1 MKPTSKQPDQL
12 SKLLDQLEEKL
23 SKIEG
28 KNQSD
33 SRTEKTQEKNQQ
45 AASGSSGSVS
55 VPTTPRLASGTK
67 STEKAALAFDG
78 SKVNGDPHTTPI
90 KRAKLERKIEIKKE
104 EVIQRPKKSSD
115 GEGSSSSH
123 TPRAVR
129 FATLDAAT
137 PVSHRSA
144 APTPASTPMP
154 TPAATPRTVG
164 LAKDDS
170 SSESSGNV
178 KSRSPRAKELRKKIS
193 KGVSKAA
200 LNLGKFGEKL
210 ASQVSSISTS
220 TLPTPKSSGRN
231 SPEVHSST
239 RSSGKSNPYPEITPS
254 VKNQAARALVKL
266 ESNPDYKN
274 SGDARKN
281 LKLNSELINV
291 LSNNTIEI
299 NAPRLKFLQKEAM
312 ERSKNYEI
320 NTEIDIQT
328 EPYASV
334 IMERLISI
342 EKNQW
347 GGNSGDRGKKYSNMN
362 ESEKTEADLCF
373 VPIFIRDEGSG
384 FVHLKIAGEDGNYKD
399 VSSLAELSSYLNQDD
414 LESIGVRENGEVR
427 IEAKKPDGSVEKN
440 KDGST
445 KTVLTHSLRSKYI
458 SVFTCQFVANA
469 MELLAFGGHPSITS
483 SIKFYDGT
491 PITLRGFSHTTW
503 SYSKTADGGVKVKMR
518 IEKTPDPAIEGKR
531 AVLENGANVTTEDGA
546 IATIE
551 AELYFSA
558 NRDLRIGDVKLH
570 ASGWNLPKDM

>member
-1 MKPTSKQPDQL
+1 MKPTSTQAEQL
-12 SKLLDQLEEKL
+12 PKLLDQLEDKL

-28 KNQSD
+28 KNSSN
-33 SRTEKTQEKNQQ
+33 SRTGKTQEKNQQ
-45 AASGSSGSVS
+45 ATSGSSSSVS
-55 VPTTPRLASGTK
+55 APTTPRLASGTK
-67 STEKAALAFDG
+67 STEKAAVAFDG
-78 SKVNGDPHTTPI
+78 SKVNGDPHTPPI

-115 GEGSSSSH
+115 DEKSNSST
-123 TPRAVR
+123 TPRLVR
-129 FATLDAAT
+129 FAASSDAT
-137 PVSHRSA
+137 PDSKRSP
-144 APTPASTPMP
+144 APTPTSTPMP
-154 TPAATPRTVG
+154 TPAATPRAAVV
-164 LAKDDS
+164 ANDDS
-170 SSESSGNV
+170 SSGSSERSNT
-178 KSRSPRAKELRKKIS
+178 KSPRATQLRKKINRGLS
-193 KGVSKAA
+193 NAA
-200 LNLGKFGEKL
+200 LTLGKIGVKL
-210 ASQVSSISTS
+210 SSQVASISTS

-239 RSSGKSNPYPEITPS
+239 RSSGKNNPYPEITPS

-274 SGDARKN
+274 SGDTRK
-281 LKLNSELINV
+281 KFMLNSELIKV
-291 LSNNTIEI
+291 LSDNNIEI

-334 IMERLISI
+334 IMGRLISI

-518 IEKTPDPAIEGKR
+518 IEKTPDPKFDGKYSK
-531 AVLENGANVTTEDGA
+531 LENGRDVKTEDGA

>member
-1 MKPTSKQPDQL
+1 MKPTSKQPEQL
-12 SKLLDQLEEKL
+12 SKLLDQLEDKL

-45 AASGSSGSVS
+45 ATSGSSSSVS
-55 VPTTPRLASGTK
+55 VSTTPRLTSGAK
-67 STEKAALAFDG
+67 SKEKSALAFDG
-78 SKVNGDPHTTPI
+78 SAVNGDPYTPPTR
-90 KRAKLERKIEIKKE
+90 KRQLLRKIELSE
-104 EVIQRPKKSSD
+104 EVMHRPKKSSD
-115 GEGSSSSH
+115 DEKSSSSN
-123 TPRAVR
+123 TPRSVR
-129 FATLDAAT
+129 FTDSNTT
-137 PVSHRSA
+137 PPLSHRSA
-144 APTPASTPMP
+144 APTPTSTPMP

-164 LAKDDS
+164 VPKDYSSSDS
-170 SSESSGNV
+170 SGDG
-178 KSRSPRAKELRKKIS
+178 KPGSPRAKELRKKIS
-193 KGVSKAA
+193 KGFSKAA
-200 LNLGKFGEKL
+200 INIGKFGEKL
-210 ASQVSSISTS
+210 SSQVSSISTS
-220 TLPTPKSSGRN
+220 MLPTPKSSGRN
-231 SPEVHSST
+231 SPEVQSSS

-254 VKNQAARALVKL
+254 VKNQAAQALLKL
-266 ESNPDYKN
+266 ESDEDYKN
-274 SGDARKN
+274 STVPGRRIKLLGALVEIMTTNKIDIEPRKIKM
-281 LKLNSELINV
+281 LEV
-291 LSNNTIEI
+291 
-299 NAPRLKFLQKEAM
+299 EAI

-320 NTEIDIQT
+320 NAEIDIQT

-427 IEAKKPDGSVEKN
+427 IVAQKPDGSVEKN
-440 KDGST
+440 ADGST
-445 KTVLTHSLRSKYI
+445 KTILTHSLRSKYI
-458 SVFTCQFVANA
+458 SLFTCQFIANA
-469 MELLAFGGHPSITS
+469 MELLPFGGHPSITS

-503 SYSKTADGGVKVKMR
+503 SYSKTVDGGVKVKML
-518 IEKTPDPAIEGKR
+518 IEKTPDPAIKGKK
-531 AVLENGANVTTEDGA
+531 AILENGAHVTTQDGA

-558 NRDLRIGDVKLH
+558 NRDLQIGNLKVH
-570 ASGWNLPKDM
+570 SSGWNLAKDI